1 LFCKIKVKKNLLL
14 FRLSPAGLQRTLH
27 SHFMLPRAIVP
38 DPTTLVSLPV
48 KSDQP
53 NSPRIPA
60 FLARSLSSSRNA
72 TVAAFDRAQM
82 LSPHVRR
89 SMPTVQSPSLLDLS
103 SKPPC
108 NQLHHAQLYRYAS
121 ASRPHPICRCP
132 PTSPRRA
139 SRPRRFHHRVTSS
152 WCLGSSW
159 PPMSRGAWGVTL
171 VVAHGAVWLTELPP
185 PLSSKVDLEPPPSSA
200 IVEAPPMLPP
210 LPSNPGA
217 GVLLEVKFQSSS
229 VPLF

>member
-1 LFCKIKVKKNLLL
+1 LLL

-60 FLARSLSSSRNA
+60 FLARSLSSSRNT
-72 TVAAFDRAQM
+72 TVAAFDRAQT

-103 SKPPC
+103 SKLPC

-139 SRPRRFHHRVTSS
+139 SRPRRFHRRVTSS

-159 PPMSRGAWGVTL
+159 PPMSRGAWGGGDIGGGAWCS
-171 VVAHGAVWLTELPP
+171 VAHRAASASILKSGLGAASFERHCGGPADAATSP
-185 PLSSKVDLEPPPSSA
+185 
-200 IVEAPPMLPP
+200 VE
-210 LPSNPGA
+210 SRCG
-217 GVLLEVKFQSSS
+217 SSS
-229 VPLF
+229 